1 MFTEK
6 ENIIKNQVLL
16 EELKSLLFNYQIRLV
31 DKIIL
36 DVGCADIHSYSKYL
50 SRKSKKYIGI
60 DNDPQEIKKG
70 KARLENKKSRLIV
83 QSAEKLK
90 FENNY
95 FDIIIINDSLAY
107 TNKNKVLDEALRVL
121 K

>member
-1 MFTEK
+1 METITFTEK

-16 EELKSLLFNYQIRLV
+16 KELKSLLFNYQIRLV

-95 FDIIIINDSLAY
+95 LVPSSLCSIVVINYLAPSSH
-107 TNKNKVLDEALRVL
+107 AC
-121 K
+121 